1 MPVKSPVDIDD
12 VTLLYTI
19 KVNGSPIKDFY
30 PVLTVDIHH
39 EINKIS
45 YAEITMIDGD
55 EENSSFPISDSND
68 LIPGNELT
76 ITAGY
81 TGEDEKPIFTGII
94 VKQGLQLDAD
104 GYTLSV
110 ICKHKAVEMSFS
122 KTEEEFKGKTDSDIL
137 QSIFSNYGIKCQID
151 ATSVPQELLFQK
163 LATDWDLILCR
174 ADFCGYIITMD
185 EDTVKVGKPVFNS
198 QAVLRVEFG
207 SSIIS
212 FHAELNAEK
221 QPSGLSASAWDIK
234 KQDLAKATATEPTI
248 NVQGNMNAK
257 SLSGKLPKQQTLML
271 NSNTPM
277 SPDDLKTWADSSLLR
292 MRMSGLKGQVSFQGN
307 ADVKTGTLI
316 ELAGVGERYN
326 GKAFVSGVTHTLDS
340 GQWTTLVKFGL
351 DSSAAFEKK
360 GFSYFPAA
368 GQVPAI
374 QGLQVATVKALS
386 EDPESQNRIA
396 IQLPSNAQ
404 NEAPLWARQSNF
416 YATSGAGAAFLPE
429 PGDEVVVGFL
439 ESDPRYPV
447 VLGSL
452 YSNAKP
458 PLQTPSDNNNYIK
471 TLTTK
476 SKLKISFDDEK
487 KVIFIETPGGNKIT
501 LSDEGKVIELKDSNN
516 NSVKM
521 SSSGIDLNSGGSI
534 QLQAKENIS
543 LQATGKLSLSAQQ
556 DVTVSGLN
564 INESAQ
570 VGYTAKGNAS
580 AELSASGQTVVKG
593 AIVMIN

>member
-1 MPVKSPVDIDD
+1 MPVKSPVDIEDA
-12 VTLLYTI
+12 TLLYTI
-19 KVNGSPIKDFY
+19 QVNGSPIKDFY

-55 EENSSFPISDSND
+55 EESSSFPISDSND
-68 LIPGNELT
+68 LIPGNELS

-81 TGEDEKPIFTGII
+81 SGEDEKTIFTGII

-110 ICKHKAVEMSFS
+110 TCKHKAVEMSFS
-122 KTEEEFKGKTDSDIL
+122 KTEEAFSGKTDSNIL
-137 QSIFSNYGIKCQID
+137 QSIFSKYGIDCSID
-151 ATSVPQELLFQK
+151 ATSAQQELLFQK
-163 LATDWDLILCR
+163 LATDWDLILSR

-185 EDTVKVGKPVFNS
+185 TDKVKIGKPDFSS

-212 FHAELNAEK
+212 FNAELNAEK
-221 QPSGLSASAWDIK
+221 QVSGLSASAWDIK
-234 KQDLAKATATEPTI
+234 NQDLLKATAAEPTI
-248 NVQGNMNAK
+248 NEQGNMNAK
-257 SLSGKLPKQQTLML
+257 SLSGKLPNQATLTL
-271 NSNTPM
+271 SSITPM
-277 SPDDLKTWADSSLLR
+277 SADDLKTWADGSLLR
-292 MRMSGLKGQVSFQGN
+292 MRMGGLKGQVSFQGN
-307 ADVKTGTLI
+307 ADVKTGSLI
-316 ELAGVGERYN
+316 ELAGVGDRYN
-326 GKAFVSGVTHTLDS
+326 GNAFVSGVTHTLDS

-351 DSSAAFEKK
+351 DPQGAYEKK
-360 GFSYFPAA
+360 GFSYFPAT
-368 GQVPAI
+368 GQMPAI
-374 QGLQVATVKALS
+374 QGLQVATVKSLHD
-386 EDPESQNRIA
+386 DPEAQNRIS

-404 NEAPLWARQSNF
+404 NVDGLWARLANF
-416 YATSGAGAAFLPE
+416 YATSGAGAGFLPE
-429 PGDEVVVGFL
+429 TGDEVIVGFL

-447 VLGSL
+447 ILGSL

-458 PLQTPSDNNNYIK
+458 PLNTPSDNNNYIK

-487 KVIFIETPGGNKIT
+487 KIILIETPGGNKIT
-501 LSDEGKVIELKDSNN
+501 LSDEDKSIGLNDQNN
-516 NSVKM
+516 NSVKL
-521 SSSGIDLNSGGSI
+521 SADGIDLNSAGAISI
-534 QLQAKENIS
+534 QAKGNIS
-543 LQATGKLSLSAQQ
+543 LQATGKLSLSAQE
-556 DVTVSGLN
+556 DATLSGLN
-564 INESAQ
+564 INQTAQ